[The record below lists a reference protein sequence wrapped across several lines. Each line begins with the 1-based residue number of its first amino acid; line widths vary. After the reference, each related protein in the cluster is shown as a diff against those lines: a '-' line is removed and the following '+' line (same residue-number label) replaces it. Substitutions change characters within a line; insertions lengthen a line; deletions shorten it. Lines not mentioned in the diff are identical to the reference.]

1 MSLDLRWTNWAW
13 LVAAA
18 VPWLAVGCVNGA
30 VQDGPGSSAAY
41 VPSTSNGGATG
52 AGGAGTGTVADGSC
66 HDTQSDP
73 VHCGSCTHACAAGQ
87 VCALGVCQAPS
98 SSCTAPQTLCN
109 GACADLSSAANCGS
123 CGNACAAGQSCT
135 AGACQCP
142 GAQTVCNGACVD
154 TQTSSDHC
162 GGCSQPCATGATC
175 SAGQCAC
182 AAGQQVCSGV
192 CTDVQQSDSNCGAC
206 GNACAAGQT
215 CTSGSCVTG
224 AGADGC
230 SGKALGLTLSQIAV
244 YQTVKVAVMDTGAE
258 IGTSKRTSDIV
269 TGRPTMFRLS
279 VTADAGFAQRQLSA
293 RVTVDNGT
301 TATQYFGKQTIS
313 KTSVETDPLT
323 TFQVFVPPEQIT
335 ADTRYSAELVECG
348 TGSGNAGVVRFPAS
362 DAIELGAR
370 HTGGVKVKIIPLL
383 ANGKLPDTSDASLTV
398 YKQQLLAMYPI
409 DSVELSIGSQL
420 SIAFPVDWEAAL
432 DQMRSKRKTDNPA
445 ADVYYYGLLKPQD
458 TFATFCGKGCTTGI
472 GYVADANAPS
482 FRAAMGIGYADRAS
496 AQTMAHELGHNHG
509 RNHAPCVPSGGS
521 ISGVDPSYP
530 FPDGRTGVLG
540 YDARTKVLLSA
551 DKSTDLMG
559 YCSNV
564 WLSEY
569 TYGGIT
575 DRVAAVN
582 GNGSQAQV
590 FSLAGLQPW
599 RVLLTSSKGARWGA
613 PITRPSA
620 AEGTPIGARISNAAG
635 ALLAEVNVYRTEV
648 SDQGGAVF
656 LVPEP
661 QAGWSTLEIPGLG
674 AIAFD
679 AAP

>member
-1 MSLDLRWTNWAW
+1 MSLDLRRTFWAW
-13 LVAAA
+13 LMTACAA
-18 VPWLAVGCVNGA
+18 WLGTGCV
-30 VQDGPGSSAAY
+30 DGNVPEGSGNSAAY
-41 VPSTSNGGATG
+41 VPTATGGGASS
-52 AGGAGTGTVADGSC
+52 AGGGGSVADGSC

-73 VHCGSCTHACAAGQ
+73 AHCGSCTHACATGQ

-98 SSCTAPQTLCN
+98 SSCVAPQTLCN
-109 GACADLSSAANCGS
+109 GACADLTGTANCGT
-123 CGNACAAGQSCT
+123 CGNACATGQSCT
-135 AGACQCP
+135 AGVCQCP
-142 GAQTVCNGACVD
+142 GSQTACNDTCTD

-162 GGCSQPCATGATC
+162 GACSQPCPTGATC

-182 AAGQQVCSGV
+182 PMGQQVCSGV
-192 CTDVQQSDSNCGAC
+192 CSDVQQSDANCGGC
-206 GNACAAGQT
+206 GMACATGQT
-215 CTSGSCVTG
+215 CTGGTCVAG

-230 SGKALGLTLSQIAV
+230 SGKALGLTVSQIAV
-244 YQTVKVAVMDTGAE
+244 YQTVKVGVMDSGTE
-258 IGTSKRTSDIV
+258 IAASKRSSDV
-269 TGRPTMFRLS
+269 VSGRQTMFRVS
-279 VTADAGFAQRQLSA
+279 VTVDAGFTQRVLSA
-293 RVTVDNGT
+293 RITLDNGS
-301 TATQYFGKQTIS
+301 TATQYFGKQTIAKS
-313 KTSVETDPLT
+313 SVETDPLT

-335 ADTRYSAELVECG
+335 ADTHYSAELVECA
-348 TGSGNAGVVRFPAS
+348 TGSGKPGVVRFPATG
-362 DAIELGAR
+362 DIELGAR

-383 ANGKLPDTSDASLTV
+383 ANGMLPDTSDTSLTI
-398 YKQQLLAMYPI
+398 YRQQLLAMYPI
-409 DSVELSIGSQL
+409 DSVELSVGAQM

-432 DQMRSKRKTDNPA
+432 DQMRTKRKNDNPA

-458 TFATFCGKGCTTGI
+458 TFSAFCGKGCTTGI

-509 RNHAPCVPSGGS
+509 RNHAPCVPNGGS
-521 ISGVDPSYP
+521 ISGVDPGYP

-575 DRVAAVN
+575 DRVASVN
-582 GNGSQAQV
+582 GNNGSQAQV
-590 FSLAGLQPW
+590 LSATALHPW
-599 RVLLTSSKGARWGA
+599 RVLLVGSKGPRWGE

-620 AEGTPIGARISNAAG
+620 AEGTAVNARILDAAG
-635 ALLAEVNVYRTEV
+635 ALLSEVDVYRTEV
-648 SDQGGAVF
+648 SDQGGSVF

-661 QAGWSTLEIPGLG
+661 QAGWSAVQIPGLSAVRFG
-674 AIAFD
+674 
-679 AAP
+679 P